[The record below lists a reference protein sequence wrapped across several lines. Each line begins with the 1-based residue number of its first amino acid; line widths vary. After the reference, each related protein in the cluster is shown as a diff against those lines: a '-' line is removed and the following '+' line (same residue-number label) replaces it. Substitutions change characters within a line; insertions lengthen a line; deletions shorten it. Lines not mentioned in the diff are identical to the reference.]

1 MAKKEFKAESKRLL
15 DLMIN
20 SIYTHHEI
28 FLRELISNAS
38 DAVDKMYY
46 RSLTEND
53 GMSREDFYIRLTVDK
68 ENGMLTVSDN
78 GCGMT
83 AEELENNLG
92 TIAKS
97 GSLAFKQENEAKED
111 IDIIGQFGVGFY
123 SAFMVADHVKVV
135 SRPYGSEQAWC
146 WESDGAD
153 GYTLEETTKDSF
165 GTDVILT
172 MKKDTEDE
180 KFSDY
185 LESYRLSQLVK
196 KYSDYIRYPI
206 KMVVE
211 GERLK
216 EGTGKDGKDPEYETY
231 TEDRTLNS
239 MVPIWKK
246 SKSEVT
252 DEDYNRFYQDKFF
265 DYTAPARVIYSSTEG
280 ASTYH
285 ALMFIPARTP
295 YDYYS
300 RNYEKGLQLYASGVL
315 IMDKC
320 ADLLPDYFS
329 FVKGLVDSED
339 LSLNISREMLQH
351 DRQLRLIASRLEKK
365 IKSELKS
372 MLLNDREKYEDF
384 FKNFG
389 LQLKYG
395 VYSDYGAHKD
405 LLQDL
410 LLFYSSSEKK
420 MVTLE
425 EYVSRMKEGQKYIY
439 YACGETTDRIDRLP
453 QTELLKDKGYEILY
467 LTDDVDE
474 FALRMM
480 MKFDDHEFKNV
491 ADKDLGLET
500 EEESSESKKLN
511 EDNGEL
517 LRYMKDALGE
527 KVTAV
532 RLSERLK
539 SHPVCLSADGGM
551 SLEMEKVL
559 NAMPGAVPD
568 GQKVKA
574 QRVLEIN
581 PSHPICARLQKL
593 FAENPEQVK
602 EYAGL
607 LYDQALLIEGMP
619 IEDPVA
625 FSNAVCKLMAE

>member
-38 DAVDKMYY
+38 DALDKMYY
-46 RSLTEND
+46 KSLTEND
-53 GMSREDFYIRLTVDK
+53 GMSREDFYIRLTPDK
-68 ENGMLTVSDN
+68 EARTLTVSDN

-135 SRPYGSEQAWC
+135 SKPYGSDKAWA

-153 GYTLEETTKDSF
+153 GYTIEEAEKDSF
-165 GTDVILT
+165 GTDIILT
-172 MKKDTEDE
+172 LKADNDDE
-180 KFSDY
+180 AFSEY
-185 LESYRLSQLVK
+185 LETYRLTQLVK

-206 KMVVE
+206 RMMVESQRV
-211 GERLK
+211 K
-216 EGTGKDGKDPEYETY
+216 EGTGTDDKPAEYESY

-252 DEDYNRFYQDKFF
+252 EEEYNSFYQDKFF
-265 DYTAPARVIYSSTEG
+265 DYTPPARVIYSSTEG

-285 ALMFIPARTP
+285 ALLFIPSRMP
-295 YDYYS
+295 YDFYTK
-300 RNYEKGLQLYASGVL
+300 NYEKGLQLYASGVL
-315 IMDKC
+315 IMEKC

-351 DRQLRLIASRLEKK
+351 DRQLKLIASRLEKK

-372 MLLNDREKYEDF
+372 MLTNEREKYEEF

-395 VYSDYGAHKD
+395 VYSDYGTHKE

-420 MVTLE
+420 MVTLD
-425 EYVSRMKEGQKYIY
+425 EYVGRMKEDQKYIY

-453 QTELLKDKGYEILY
+453 QTELLKDKGFEILY

-474 FALRMM
+474 FALKMM
-480 MKFDDHEFKNV
+480 MKYADKEFRNV
-491 ADKDLGLET
+491 SDKDLGLET
-500 EEESSESKKLN
+500 EVDSKEIQKQNEE
-511 EDNGEL
+511 NGEL
-517 LRYMKDALGE
+517 LRFMKDALGD
-527 KVTAV
+527 KVSEV
-532 RLSERLK
+532 KLSERLK
-539 SHPVCLSADGGM
+539 SHPVCISSDGGV
-551 SLEMEKVL
+551 LIEMEKVL
-559 NAMPGAVPD
+559 SAMPGAN
-568 GQKVKA
+568 GQKIQAK
-574 QRVLEIN
+574 RVLELN
-581 PSHPICARLQKL
+581 ASHPVFARLQKL
-593 FAENPEQVK
+593 FAENPDAVK
-602 EYAGL
+602 EYASL
-607 LYDQALLIEGMP
+607 LYDQALLIEGLP

>member
-38 DAVDKMYY
+38 DALDKMYY
-46 RSLTEND
+46 KSLTEND
-53 GMSREDFYIRLTVDK
+53 GMSREDFYIRLTPDK
-68 ENGMLTVSDN
+68 EARTLTVSDN

-135 SRPYGSEQAWC
+135 SKPYGSDKAWA

-153 GYTLEETTKDSF
+153 GYTIEEAEKDSF
-165 GTDVILT
+165 GTDIILT
-172 MKKDTEDE
+172 LKADNDDE
-180 KFSDY
+180 AFSEY
-185 LESYRLSQLVK
+185 LETYRLTQLVK

-206 KMVVE
+206 RMLVE
-211 GERLK
+211 SQRVK
-216 EGTGKDGKDPEYETY
+216 EGTGTDDKPAEYESY

-252 DEDYNRFYQDKFF
+252 EEEYNSFYQDKFF
-265 DYTAPARVIYSSTEG
+265 DYTPPARVIYSSTEG

-285 ALMFIPARTP
+285 ALLFIPSRMP
-295 YDYYS
+295 YDFYTK
-300 RNYEKGLQLYASGVL
+300 NYEKGLQLYASGVL
-315 IMDKC
+315 IMEKC

-351 DRQLRLIASRLEKK
+351 DRQLKLIASRLEKK

-372 MLLNDREKYEDF
+372 MLTNEREKYEEF

-395 VYSDYGAHKD
+395 VYSDYGTHKE

-420 MVTLE
+420 MVTLD
-425 EYVSRMKEGQKYIY
+425 EYVGRMKEDQKYIY

-453 QTELLKDKGYEILY
+453 QTELLKDKGFEILY

-474 FALRMM
+474 FALKMM
-480 MKFDDHEFKNV
+480 MKYADKEFRNV
-491 ADKDLGLET
+491 SDKDLGLET
-500 EEESSESKKLN
+500 EVDSKEIQKQNEE
-511 EDNGEL
+511 NGEL
-517 LRYMKDALGE
+517 LRFMKDALGD
-527 KVTAV
+527 KVSEV
-532 RLSERLK
+532 KLSERLK
-539 SHPVCLSADGGM
+539 SHPVCISSDGGV
-551 SLEMEKVL
+551 SIEMEKVL
-559 NAMPGAVPD
+559 SAMPGAN
-568 GQKVKA
+568 GQKIQAK
-574 QRVLEIN
+574 RVLELN
-581 PSHPICARLQKL
+581 ASHPVFARLQKL
-593 FAENPEQVK
+593 FAENPDAVK
-602 EYAGL
+602 EYASL
-607 LYDQALLIEGMP
+607 LYDQALLIEGLP

>member
-38 DAVDKMYY
+38 DALDKMYY
-46 RSLTEND
+46 KSLTEND
-53 GMSREDFYIRLTVDK
+53 GMSREDFYIRLTPDK
-68 ENGMLTVSDN
+68 EARTLTVSDN

-135 SRPYGSEQAWC
+135 SKPYGSDKAWA

-153 GYTLEETTKDSF
+153 GYTIEEAEKDSF
-165 GTDVILT
+165 GTDIILT
-172 MKKDTEDE
+172 LKADNNDE
-180 KFSDY
+180 AFSEY
-185 LESYRLSQLVK
+185 LETYRLTQLVK

-206 KMVVE
+206 RMMVESQRV
-211 GERLK
+211 K
-216 EGTGKDGKDPEYETY
+216 EGTGTDDKPAEYESY

-252 DEDYNRFYQDKFF
+252 EEEYNSFYQDKFF
-265 DYTAPARVIYSSTEG
+265 DYTPPARVIYSSTEG

-285 ALMFIPARTP
+285 ALLFIPSRMP
-295 YDYYS
+295 YDFYTK
-300 RNYEKGLQLYASGVL
+300 NYEKGLQLYASGVL
-315 IMDKC
+315 IMEKC

-351 DRQLRLIASRLEKK
+351 DRQLKLIASRLEKK

-372 MLLNDREKYEDF
+372 MLTNEREKYEEF

-395 VYSDYGAHKD
+395 VYSDYGTHKE

-420 MVTLE
+420 MVTLD
-425 EYVSRMKEGQKYIY
+425 EYVGRMKEDQKYIY

-453 QTELLKDKGYEILY
+453 QTELLKDKGFEILY

-474 FALRMM
+474 FALKMM
-480 MKFDDHEFKNV
+480 MKYADKEFRNV
-491 ADKDLGLET
+491 SDKDLGLEAEADS
-500 EEESSESKKLN
+500 EEIKKQN
-511 EDNGEL
+511 EDNKEL
-517 LRYMKDALGE
+517 LRFMKDALGD
-527 KVTAV
+527 KVSEV
-532 RLSERLK
+532 KLSERLK
-539 SHPVCLSADGGM
+539 SHPVCISSDGGV
-551 SLEMEKVL
+551 SIEMEKVL
-559 NAMPGAVPD
+559 SAMPGAN
-568 GQKVKA
+568 GQKIQAK
-574 QRVLEIN
+574 RVLELN
-581 PSHPICARLQKL
+581 ASHPVFARLQKL
-593 FAENPEQVK
+593 FAENPDAVK
-602 EYAGL
+602 EYTSL
-607 LYDQALLIEGMP
+607 LYDQALLIEGLP